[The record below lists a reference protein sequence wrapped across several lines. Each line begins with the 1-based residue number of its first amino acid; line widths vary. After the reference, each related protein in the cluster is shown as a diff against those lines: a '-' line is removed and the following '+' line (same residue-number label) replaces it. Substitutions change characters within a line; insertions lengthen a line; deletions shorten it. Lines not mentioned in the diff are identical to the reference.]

1 MNNTKKNIILFCII
15 IATFL
20 NYRTSYAYKNID
32 LFEEILQET
41 KGQVV
46 EYGVKTHFKSNID
59 GQDLV
64 DSLMNKIESN
74 KNIRAELY
82 SDKHNYYI
90 DFKSVSVKGNIAIIT
105 KENSSLVTIE
115 IIQKGHENNL
125 ESLEQYVESIVG
137 YLSDDNKIYYKYLK
151 AKISYENLVEVN
163 NKVTGLLESI
173 GASNINSIE
182 INNGFSTT
190 AYTRRYSPKRNNGE
204 LMDLNFALCNYSSGN
219 YIIIGTPEIIASY

>member
-1 MNNTKKNIILFCII
+1 MI

-74 KNIRAELY
+74 KDIKAELY

-151 AKISYENLVEVN
+151 AQIFYENLVGVN